1 MSAMSG
7 GWPPAT
13 AVPTTVGT
21 LLPTGLY
28 LILTFGYCSLNAA
41 ITFANDA
48 ASAPVQMPS
57 KVTLP
62 LTSLFDDDV
71 VVLELFVLLLL
82 LFLPPPAAK
91 KTSGM
96 ASAVTAAPRTTRF
109 FMKLL
114 SFLFRRRSPCLS
126 LDRRSGVHV
135 CRRRPRH
142 RRRRARGSAH
152 RTGRRVPPARHAS
165 AERDRRRC
173 LP

>member
-28 LILTFGYCSLNAA
+28 LILTFGYCWLNAA
-41 ITFANDA
+41 ITFAKDA

-62 LTSLFDDDV
+62 LTSLFEPL
-71 VVLELFVLLLL
+71 LELVVAFPLLLLL
-82 LFLPPPAAK
+82 LFLPQPAAR

-96 ASAVTAAPRTTRF
+96 ASAVTATPRT
-109 FMKLL
+109 
-114 SFLFRRRSPCLS
+114 
-126 LDRRSGVHV
+126 
-135 CRRRPRH
+135 
-142 RRRRARGSAH
+142 
-152 RTGRRVPPARHAS
+152 
-165 AERDRRRC
+165 
-173 LP
+173 